1 MKLSYNFDLYSSVEE
16 KIYSSPNSYEV
27 LSKLAYTTS
36 TCSLS
41 GFCLADSD
49 CSDYYDGVKLPSS
62 GEKPEG
68 NSLPECVNY
77 RCSDSDMKGVFFGV
91 VLKEDYDA
99 VRPGQ
104 LFISLLSE
112 GKIDWIQLEKGGVRE
127 FIQCDYSKLALLFP
141 GIIQG
146 LIKSGADSFEDGML
160 VNLAKAMVKLVEN
173 NYAFPDIF
181 SDIHEKVAALIHK
194 HIAEKKAT

>member
-1 MKLSYNFDLYSSVEE
+1 MEAGCLKVLGYDHDEKSMFAFEHTGGLATTIGNILINADIVICFKDHLS
-16 KIYSSPNSYEV
+16 
-27 LSKLAYTTS
+27 
-36 TCSLS
+36 
-41 GFCLADSD
+41 
-49 CSDYYDGVKLPSS
+49 
-62 GEKPEG
+62 
-68 NSLPECVNY
+68 
-77 RCSDSDMKGVFFGV
+77 
-91 VLKEDYDA
+91 KEDYDT

-104 LFISLLSE
+104 LFVSLLSE

-173 NYAFPDIF
+173 NYTFPDIF

-194 HIAEKKAT
+194 HITEKKAT